1 MFAVCSL
8 KKKKKKENGHGQTIW
23 LKAFSWLK
31 KKKEKEKERATFVE
45 SSRLENSSLND
56 ISYEQLK
63 IGIRKELSIK
73 PQIRASASCS
83 RIPITQAEVG
93 SGTAPRVLSLPA
105 ALGPGEGRGNPLGHS
120 IPLPAGCW

>member
-1 MFAVCSL
+1 MFTVCSL
-8 KKKKKKENGHGQTIW
+8 KKKKEERKWTRPDHLAEGFQ
-23 LKAFSWLK
+23 LVK
-31 KKKEKEKERATFVE
+31 KKKKKEKERATFVE

-73 PQIRASASCS
+73 PQVRASASCS
-83 RIPITQAEVG
+83 RIPITRAGVG

-105 ALGPGEGRGNPLGHS
+105 TLGPGEGRGNPLGHS